1 LQELNYCTAKMGGC
15 PEGRESQDLRQMIM
29 VAARC
34 GTNNIIGVGIETDC
48 DCDTDTDPDTNAE
61 CACLLNDDKSLALKV
76 KRARDILPDLSNLCC
91 LPAEPE
97 DFSTDQ
103 RVFAAMSSCIRRTS
117 FSSILYPR

>member
-1 LQELNYCTAKMGGC
+1 MQELNYCTAKMGGC

-61 CACLLNDDKSLALKV
+61 CACLLNDDKNL
-76 KRARDILPDLSNLCC
+76 IL
-91 LPAEPE
+91 
-97 DFSTDQ
+97 
-103 RVFAAMSSCIRRTS
+103 
-117 FSSILYPR
+117 